1 MSSVVTL
8 HDANVAG
15 GFSYTCVVED
25 DEHSENILSLAADT
39 EYSQNIL

>member
-1 MSSVVTL
+1 L

-39 EYSQNIL
+39 EYSLIIKMLLKM